1 MCGPA
6 WEKMNGAG
14 WIKFGTEIP
23 TSTGDKWTADGVFH
37 RAGIVVEK
45 GDGNVSFSISF
56 LFSLCCCLLTL
67 MSFSLFCFVVCFVD
81 LIDKKFW
88 FSGEPTK
95 PEKYGYRKGSKEE
108 ARSGKLKQ
116 TMNRVVSNV
125 AEGSLTGTVSKGWKN
140 EFKHATEA
148 AKGSAGKAE
157 FLEKQL
163 HLEKAAREKQQ
174 QDMEEMKRVVEELKK
189 GNAAAPPSPSQS
201 QSQVCFALLF
211 FNFSTLFTQLT
222 SFSSFFFLSCL

>member
-1 MCGPA
+1 M
-6 WEKMNGAG
+6 
-14 WIKFGTEIP
+14 T
-23 TSTGDKWTADGVFH
+23 
-37 RAGIVVEK
+37 
-45 GDGNVSFSISF
+45 
-56 LFSLCCCLLTL
+56 
-67 MSFSLFCFVVCFVD
+67 
-81 LIDKKFW
+81 DKKFW

-163 HLEKAAREKQQ
+163 HLEKAA
-174 QDMEEMKRVVEELKK
+174 
-189 GNAAAPPSPSQS
+189 
-201 QSQVCFALLF
+201 
-211 FNFSTLFTQLT
+211 
-222 SFSSFFFLSCL
+222 

>member
-1 MCGPA
+1 
-6 WEKMNGAG
+6 
-14 WIKFGTEIP
+14 
-23 TSTGDKWTADGVFH
+23 
-37 RAGIVVEK
+37 
-45 GDGNVSFSISF
+45 
-56 LFSLCCCLLTL
+56 
-67 MSFSLFCFVVCFVD
+67 MSFSLFLFCFVC
-81 LIDKKFW
+81 LTDKKFW

-211 FNFSTLFTQLT
+211 FNISTLFTQVT
-222 SFSSFFFLSCL
+222 SLFSSPLLFFLFLVLFVGCFRVECC

>member
-1 MCGPA
+1 M
-6 WEKMNGAG
+6 
-14 WIKFGTEIP
+14 
-23 TSTGDKWTADGVFH
+23 
-37 RAGIVVEK
+37 
-45 GDGNVSFSISF
+45 
-56 LFSLCCCLLTL
+56 
-67 MSFSLFCFVVCFVD
+67 
-81 LIDKKFW
+81 
-88 FSGEPTK
+88 K
-95 PEKYGYRKGSKEE
+95 PEKYGYRKGSEGG
-108 ARSGKLKQ
+108 ARDGKLKQ

-125 AEGSLTGTVSKGWKN
+125 TEGTSSGTVSKGLKN
-140 EFKHATEA
+140 EFKLATDA

-201 QSQVCFALLF
+201 QSQVFFALLF

-222 SFSSFFFLSCL
+222 SLFSSPLLFFLFFLSCL